1 MILEP
6 KKIKSATVSNFPSC
20 ICNEVVGLD
29 AMNVECLL
37 VNSFLNVEFK
47 LVLPSPLLIE
57 RLFSSSLH
65 CAIRVVSYSC
75 FWMLILL
82 PAILSPAW
90 DLSRPV
96 YWMMY
101 PSYKF
106 NTRVTMYALSF
117 PFPNFKSFSCSM
129 FDSKGRF
136 LTYIQTC

>member
-1 MILEP
+1 MSFNLGLQSRSIVVLKP
-6 KKIKSATVSNFPSC
+6 KKIKFATVSMFHSS
-20 ICNEVVGLD
+20 IWHEVVRWD

-90 DLSRPV
+90 DLSRTA
-96 YWMMY
+96 Y
-101 PSYKF
+101 
-106 NTRVTMYALSF
+106 
-117 PFPNFKSFSCSM
+117 
-129 FDSKGRF
+129 
-136 LTYIQTC
+136 